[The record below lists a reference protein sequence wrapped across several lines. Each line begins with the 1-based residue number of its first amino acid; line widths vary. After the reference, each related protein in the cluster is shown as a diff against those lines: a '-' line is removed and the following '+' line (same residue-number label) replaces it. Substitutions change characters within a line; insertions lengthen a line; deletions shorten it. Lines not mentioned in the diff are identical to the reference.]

1 MLAALRHALDI
12 PIDVHTENPESSG
25 GFIRHYEVPEMIRV
39 TSPIYL
45 KTGGSVA
52 KTHSWESTEADAKKR
67 AKQVMLVK
75 RVIDQY
81 YPEAVMSEKGRI
93 G

>member
-1 MLAALRHALDI
+1 
-12 PIDVHTENPESSG
+12 
-25 GFIRHYEVPEMIRV
+25 
-39 TSPIYL
+39 L

-52 KTHSWESTEADAKKR
+52 QNHSWDSTEGDAKKR

-81 YPEAVMSEKGRI
+81 YGAAIYSEKGSI
-93 G
+93 K

>member
-1 MLAALRHALDI
+1 
-12 PIDVHTENPESSG
+12 
-25 GFIRHYEVPEMIRV
+25 MIRV
-39 TSPIYL
+39 SAPIYL

-52 KTHSWESTEADAKKR
+52 KTHSWDSTEADAKQR
-67 AKQVMLVK
+67 AKQVALVK

-81 YPEAVMSEKGRI
+81 YPEAVASTKGSV